1 MRRQVSYVPLPEL
14 VQYNAIAPTTDPM
27 LEAVLV
33 YGRRAEC
40 SLARQK
46 EKKRKRSAVMNFYDD
61 NDVKTVVESDVDDTL
76 WALWEEQGVCRRVS
90 PFKLPRR
97 VRV

>member
-1 MRRQVSYVPLPEL
+1 MSSRCYLPLPEL
-14 VQYNAIAPTTDPM
+14 VQYNAIDSTDPM

-40 SLARQK
+40 SLARQE
-46 EKKRKRSAVMNFYDD
+46 EKKRKRSAVNFYDD
-61 NDVKTVVESDVDDTL
+61 DVKKVMESDVDEAL

-97 VRV
+97 VRA